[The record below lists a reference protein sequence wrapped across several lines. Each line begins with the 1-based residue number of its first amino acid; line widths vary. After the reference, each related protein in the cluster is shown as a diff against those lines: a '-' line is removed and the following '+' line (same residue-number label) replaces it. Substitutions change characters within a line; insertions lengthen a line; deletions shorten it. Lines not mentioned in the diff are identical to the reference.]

1 MRPYQWRSS
10 RLKRKEWQ
18 PGLRIFF
25 RLLSYTTRHKA
36 ALCFAGLL
44 GLAGVLVELARPWPI
59 KIVVDHVLAG
69 RPLPSWLATLA
80 AQLPGAGTPRGLL
93 VWSVGAAVVVAVGGG
108 ALSLLSLSIGL
119 RVCQRLVLDLLL
131 DVFVKLQKLSLRFHS
146 RHKIGDLLQ
155 RVSGDVLVVF
165 FAVTQVALPVVVASL
180 TLIGMFL
187 VMLRLD
193 AGLSLVALCVIPLL
207 AGSLL
212 LFARPLRAS
221 SGRNWKS
228 QGALMALVEQSLSG
242 IKVIQ
247 GFARES
253 YMLRKVEAEGVKLVE
268 AGRRAALVTASN
280 NQVATVITGAA
291 AALMLY
297 LGATRV
303 MDGRLSIGDLLI
315 FIGYLTALYGPVS
328 ALGTAVGYGVAVVT
342 RSQRVFNILDSDEEV
357 PERSDAV
364 TLRRTRGEVIF
375 DDVSFGYGDD
385 AEKGLI
391 LRNVSFKAYPG
402 QITAI
407 VGATGAGKTS
417 LVSLLSRFYDPQG
430 GRILLDGHDLR
441 DLSLKSLRENIS
453 LVLQDP
459 FLFPLSVADNIAFG
473 RPGATRHEIVAAAHA
488 AHAHEFIEQLPDGY
502 DTVLAER
509 GGQLSGGER
518 QRIAIARA
526 VLKDA
531 PVLVLDEPTSA
542 LDAHTEGKIFEAISR
557 LMKDRTTFIISH
569 RLSTIRRADQI
580 LALADGCV
588 VERGTHESLL
598 AAGRTYA
605 HLYERQHIAAL

>member
-1 MRPYQWRSS
+1 MLFYSE
-10 RLKRKEWQ
+10 RLLKQ
-18 PGLRIFF
+18 LRTFF
-25 RLLSYTTRHKA
+25 RLLAYTARHKA
-36 ALCFAGLL
+36 ALCLAGLL
-44 GLAGVLVELARPWPI
+44 ALMGVVVELARPWPV

-80 AQLPGAGTPRGLL
+80 GQLPGAATPRGLL
-93 VWSVGAAVVVAVGGG
+93 VWSVGVAVVVAVGSGV
-108 ALSLLSLSIGL
+108 LSLLSLSIGL

-131 DVFVKLQKLSLRFHS
+131 DVFVKLQRLSLKFHS

-180 TLIGMFL
+180 TLFGMFF

-193 AGLSLVALCVIPLL
+193 AGLSLVALGVIPLL
-207 AGSLL
+207 VASLL

-221 SGRNWKS
+221 SGGNWKS

-253 YMLRKVEAEGVKLVE
+253 YMLRKVEVEGVKLVE

-280 NQVATVITGAA
+280 NQAATVITSAA

-297 LGATRV
+297 LGASRV
-303 MDGRLSIGDLLI
+303 MDGRLSVGDLLV
-315 FIGYLTALYGPVS
+315 FMGYLAALYGPVS
-328 ALGTAVGYGVAVVT
+328 ALGTAAGYGIAVVT
-342 RSQRVFNILDSDEEV
+342 RSQRVFKILDSDEEV
-357 PERSDAV
+357 PERTDAI
-364 TLRRTRGEVIF
+364 TLKRVQGEVIF
-375 DDVSFGYGDD
+375 DEVSFGYADE
-385 AEKGLI
+385 AETELI
-391 LRNVSFKAYPG
+391 LHKVSFKAYPG

-417 LVSLLSRFYDPQG
+417 LVSLLSRFYDPKD

-441 DLSLKSLRENIS
+441 DLSLRSLRENVS
-453 LVLQDP
+453 LVLQEP
-459 FLFPLSVADNIAFG
+459 FLFPLSVADNIGFG
-473 RPGATRHEIVAAAHA
+473 RPGATRQEIVAAARA
-488 AHAHEFIEQLPDGY
+488 AHAHDFIEQLPDGY
-502 DTVLAER
+502 DTVLNER

-531 PVLVLDEPTSA
+531 PVLILDEPTSA
-542 LDAHTEGKIFEAISR
+542 LDAHTEGRIFEALSR

-580 LALADGCV
+580 LALEDGHV

>member
-1 MRPYQWRSS
+1 MPPW
-10 RLKRKEWQ
+10 
-18 PGLRIFF
+18 
-25 RLLSYTTRHKA
+25 
-36 ALCFAGLL
+36 L
-44 GLAGVLVELARPWPI
+44 G
-59 KIVVDHVLAG
+59 
-69 RPLPSWLATLA
+69 TLI

-93 VWSVGAAVVVAVGGG
+93 VWSVGVALAVAVGGG

-131 DVFVKLQKLSLRFHS
+131 DLFVKLQKLSLKFHS

-165 FAVTQVALPVVVASL
+165 FAVTQVALPIVVSTL
-180 TLIGMFL
+180 TLLGMFV

-193 AGLSLVALCVIPLL
+193 AGLSFVALGVVPLL
-207 AGSLL
+207 VGSLL
-212 LFARPLRAS
+212 LFARPLQAS
-221 SGRNWKS
+221 SRGNWKS

-247 GFARES
+247 GFAREN
-253 YMLRKVEAEGVKLVE
+253 YMLRKVEVEGVKLVE

-280 NQVATVITGAA
+280 NQAATVITGAA

-297 LGATRV
+297 LGASRV
-303 MDGRLSIGDLLI
+303 MDGRLSLGDLLI

-328 ALGTAVGYGVAVVT
+328 ALGTAAGYGIAVVT
-342 RSQRVFNILDSDEEV
+342 RSRRVFQILDSDEEV
-357 PERSDAV
+357 SERADAIV
-364 TLRRTRGEVIF
+364 LKRARGEVMF
-375 DDVSFGYGDD
+375 EDVSFGYDDD
-385 AEKGLI
+385 AEI
-391 LRNVSFKAYPG
+391 LRSVSFAASPG

-441 DLSLKSLRENIS
+441 DLSLKSLRENVS
-453 LVLQDP
+453 LVLQEP

-473 RPGATRHEIVAAAHA
+473 RPGATRQEIVAAARA
-488 AHAHEFIEQLPDGY
+488 AHAHDFIEQLPDGY
-502 DTVLAER
+502 DTVLNER

-531 PVLVLDEPTSA
+531 PVLILDEPTSA
-542 LDAHTEGKIFEAISR
+542 LDAHTEGKIFEALSR

-580 LALADGCV
+580 LALEDGRV
-588 VERGTHESLL
+588 VERGTHETLL

>member
-1 MRPYQWRSS
+1 MRT
-10 RLKRKEWQ
+10 
-18 PGLRIFF
+18 FF
-25 RLLSYTTRHKA
+25 RLLAYTTRHKG
-36 ALCFAGLL
+36 ALCLAGLL
-44 GLAGVLVELARPWPI
+44 ALMGVVVELARPWPI

-69 RPLPSWLATLA
+69 RPLPSWLAVVVGL
-80 AQLPGAGTPRGLL
+80 LPGAGTPRGLL
-93 VWSVGAAVVVAVGGG
+93 VWSVGAAVAVAAGGG

-119 RVCQRLVLDLLL
+119 RVCQGLVLDLLL
-131 DVFVKLQKLSLRFHS
+131 DVFVKLQRLSLKFHS

-155 RVSGDVLVVF
+155 RISGDVLVVF
-165 FAVTQVALPVVVASL
+165 FAVTQVAIPVVVASL
-180 TLIGMFL
+180 TLLGMFF

-207 AGSLL
+207 IASLL
-212 LFARPLRAS
+212 LFARPLQAS
-221 SGRNWKS
+221 SRGNWKS

-247 GFARES
+247 GFAREN
-253 YMLRKVEAEGVKLVE
+253 YMLRKVEVEGVKLVE

-297 LGATRV
+297 LGASRV
-303 MDGRLSIGDLLI
+303 MAGRLSIGDLLV
-315 FIGYLTALYGPVS
+315 FIGYLTALYAPVS
-328 ALGTAVGYGVAVVT
+328 ALGTAVGYGIAVVT
-342 RSQRVFNILDSDEEV
+342 RSQRVFKILDSDEEV
-357 PERSDAV
+357 PERADAI
-364 TLRRTRGEVIF
+364 TLRRTRGEVTF
-375 DDVSFGYGDD
+375 EDVSFGYG
-385 AEKGLI
+385 EKELI
-391 LRNVSFKAYPG
+391 LQQVSFKANPG
-402 QITAI
+402 QVTAI

-417 LVSLLSRFYDPQG
+417 LVSLLSRFYDPQD

-441 DLSLKSLRENIS
+441 DLSLKSLRESIS
-453 LVLQDP
+453 LVLQEP
-459 FLFPLSVADNIAFG
+459 FLFPLSVADNIGFG
-473 RPGATRHEIVAAAHA
+473 RPGATRQEIVAAARA
-488 AHAHEFIEQLPDGY
+488 AHAHDFIEQLPDGY

-518 QRIAIARA
+518 QRLAIARA

-531 PVLVLDEPTSA
+531 PILILDEPTSA
-542 LDAHTEGKIFEAISR
+542 LDAHTEGKIFEALSR

-580 LALADGCV
+580 LALEDGHV